1 MALQWRD
8 VISWIAMMVLECV
21 KLCLLHRRE
30 RIQKPLFSTNS
41 TGMHV
46 CSSQK
51 ALSLLFR
58 ILTVFASVAEELED
72 GHDAHQ
78 QIIQCQL

>member
-1 MALQWRD
+1 MY
-8 VISWIAMMVLECV
+8 
-21 KLCLLHRRE
+21 
-30 RIQKPLFSTNS
+30 
-41 TGMHV
+41 V

-72 GHDAHQ
+72 GADAYE
-78 QIIQCQL
+78 QIIQCGL